1 MLCLKRVRDGIYVS
15 RWYPFFGSP
24 SFESSSVL
32 LNSAKKNHLLGL
44 IAGGVSRYPCIPSG
58 CAHKKG
64 FLTKAYIYVYIYT
77 SLQVNQVSLKVSSCR
92 ACSLHSGGITP
103 TPLSLFRGKTPLAI
117 FYSGSMNLR
126 LTMHGCDGAIRCNTC
141 VFVFRG
147 TKRANIFYLE
157 NLKNKHFVCDFP
169 TQFFVKQYKY
179 KLVSQ
184 TVMIL
189 VGILSAA

>member
-1 MLCLKRVRDGIYVS
+1 MYSLWVRAQKRL
-15 RWYPFFGSP
+15 F
-24 SFESSSVL
+24 
-32 LNSAKKNHLLGL
+32 NQGL
-44 IAGGVSRYPCIPSG
+44 
-58 CAHKKG
+58 
-64 FLTKAYIYVYIYT
+64 YIRIYIYT

-189 VGILSAA
+189 VSILSAAWTENTKQKGSFNVSEGTVSQVQFMFASSILQHD